1 MNKHSIKNIRDNVP
15 EKLKEEFFEEI
26 LAGSNFKLERIISEG
41 HASPKD
47 FWYDQ
52 DKNEFVFLFSGSA
65 ELLYDDGRKFFLN
78 AGDYLIIPA
87 HQKHRVERTDSKQK
101 TYWLALHY

>member
-1 MNKHSIKNIRDNVP
+1 MNKHPVKNIRDDIP
-15 EKLKEEFFEEI
+15 EKLKEEFFEDI
-26 LAGSNFKLERIISEG
+26 LTGSNFKLERIISEG
-41 HASPKD
+41 HSSSKD

-52 DKNEFVFLFSGSA
+52 DKNEMVFLYSGSA
-65 ELLYDDGRKFFLN
+65 ELLYDDGRKFALS

-87 HQKHRVERTDSKQK
+87 HQKHRVEKTDNNQK